1 MKAIRWNLISAAA
14 VVAVLGAPGMA
25 SAQDMDDDDDD
36 GDTVI
41 VPSQPAPAPA
51 PAPAP
56 PAQEVEV
63 NVEDRQPMQP
73 AAGPVYTRP
82 APGAAEGE
90 TESYYAGPSRG
101 MLFTGIGLFGIS
113 YGAAAV
119 VSQTSDE
126 EADDDLIVP
135 IAGPWMSLADR
146 PDCDEDEGVDCD
158 EENTNKVL
166 LVTDGVFQAIGAGL
180 IIGSF
185 LNPEKRTRTE
195 YRTAKGPQV
204 KVFPVTGRTTLGLG
218 AVGTF

>member
-1 MKAIRWNLISAAA
+1 MKAIRWNLISTAA
-14 VVAVLGAPGMA
+14 VVAVLGAPGIA
-25 SAQDMDDDDDD
+25 SADDDDDGD

-56 PAQEVEV
+56 QQVEV
-63 NVEDRQPMQP
+63 NIEERQQPAMQP

-101 MLFTGIGLFGIS
+101 MLFTGIGLFAVS
-113 YGAAAV
+113 YGAAAI
-119 VSQTSDE
+119 VSGTSDE
-126 EADDDLIVP
+126 DADDSLIVP

-146 PDCDEDEGVDCD
+146 PDCGGDAGVDCD

-180 IIGSF
+180 IVGSF
-185 LNPEKRTRTE
+185 LAPEKRTRTE

-204 KVFPVTGRTTLGLG
+204 RVFPVTGRSTLGVG
-218 AVGTF
+218 ALGTF